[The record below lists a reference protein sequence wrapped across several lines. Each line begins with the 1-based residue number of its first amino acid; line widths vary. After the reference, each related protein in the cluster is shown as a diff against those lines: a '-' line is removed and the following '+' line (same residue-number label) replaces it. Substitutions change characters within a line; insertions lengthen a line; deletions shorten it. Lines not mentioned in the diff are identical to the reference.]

1 MQTITLLNEK
11 GGVGKTTLSMTLAT
25 GLAIKGH
32 RVLLIDGDSQGH
44 ISVSLRLKPKDGLFR
59 LLAQEAAWK
68 DVVVTPDP
76 ASWRGTH
83 TDAPNGSLWILPGNA
98 TTVAIPTVVTEGG
111 LLRERLDE
119 LDGYVDIVVID
130 TAPQLGMMHTI
141 FYLATHHL
149 IHPVECERFAVN
161 ALGRSTKHADQM
173 NKDRAV
179 YSLPPVHLVGIVPN
193 MYRGNTVTHQ
203 QGLEYIKNE
212 LGHDNILS
220 PIGLRAAWSEASY
233 AGQSIFAAG
242 KGTEAEREA
251 WTMVNEV
258 SDRIEA

>member
-1 MQTITLLNEK
+1 MHVITLINEK
-11 GGVGKTTLSMTLAT
+11 GGVGKTTLSLTLAA
-25 GLAIKGH
+25 GLAIKGQ

-44 ISVSLRLKPKDGLFR
+44 VSVSLRLKPRDGLFR

-76 ASWRGTH
+76 SSWRSAH
-83 TDAPNGSLWILPGNA
+83 TDTPNGSLWVLPGNA

-161 ALGRSTKHADQM
+161 ALGRSTKHAENM
-173 NKDRAV
+173 NRDRAA

-193 MYRGNTVTHQ
+193 MYRANTSTHQ
-203 QGLEYIKNE
+203 QGLEYIQAE
-212 LGHDNILS
+212 LGKDNVLS
-220 PIGLRAAWSEASY
+220 PIGLRAVWSEASY
-233 AGQSIFAAG
+233 AGQSIFAAS
-242 KGTEAEREA
+242 KGSEAVNEA
-251 WTMVNEV
+251 WRMVHEV
-258 SDRIEA
+258 SERIEA